1 MKSRRVTLVTVSRPP
16 APPSARPGSG
26 ARAHAPTPDAAP
38 RPAPAAAPTETL
50 DDVLAHLRANQPA
63 RAAAACEQRIARDAT
78 DAGAWHLLGLARAA
92 QQDDAGAVHS
102 LREANRL
109 RPDDADIRRNLL
121 TALAQFRQHAL
132 DRATAH
138 FSARRYDEAEAQC
151 QSLLA
156 LDPQEFDA
164 LRLQGAIALARGQA
178 QRAFDLLDPLFA
190 RQPNH
195 AEVNFH
201 RACALQQLGRL
212 DAALA
217 GFDRVV
223 ALQPDHAEAHL
234 RRGRVLAAL
243 KLREAAVVAF
253 DRAIG
258 CRPDSA
264 SAYANRA
271 LALMQLGMPEA
282 ALASGDRAVA
292 LDARSARYRNL
303 RGAIRNRLRQHEA
316 EIADY
321 QQAIALQPGFAEP
334 WMRLGSALQMT
345 NRYAEALQAYERA
358 LAVDGSLIDAHC
370 GCAQALGALQ
380 RHEEALAAYEHAV
393 ALDPRNVRPRFERS
407 MLLLALGQFERGW
420 LEYEWRWKVQGLSL
434 KPRDFPQPQWAGGNI
449 AGKTI
454 LLHPEQGYGDAIQ
467 FARYASQV
475 AAQGARVVM
484 EMHPPLLPLMQGL
497 EGVHQW
503 VRKGDALPPFDVH
516 CPFMSLPLAL
526 DTRLDT
532 IPADVPYLR
541 ADPAR
546 VQRWRDRLG
555 APRGLRIGLAWS
567 GNEKHVSDRHRSLPL
582 ATLMA
587 HLPEGVEGISLQ
599 KDLRT
604 EDRRTL
610 AAQDR
615 VRHFGDE
622 IQDFGDTAALCE
634 LVDLVLTVDTSI
646 AHVAGALGRP
656 AWVLLSL
663 KSDWRWLLAREDS
676 PWYPSL
682 RLWRQRRLDDWDE
695 VLERVATELA
705 PRVAAPS
712 TARDTR

>member
-1 MKSRRVTLVTVSRPP
+1 M
-16 APPSARPGSG
+16 
-26 ARAHAPTPDAAP
+26 
-38 RPAPAAAPTETL
+38 
-50 DDVLAHLRANQPA
+50 AHLRANRPA
-63 RAAAACEQRIARDAT
+63 QAAAACAQRIARDAT

-92 QQDDAGAVHS
+92 QQDHAGAVDS

-121 TALAQFRQHAL
+121 TALTQFRHQVLGSA
-132 DRATAH
+132 AAH
-138 FSARRYDEAEAQC
+138 FSARRFDEAEAQC
-151 QSLLA
+151 QALLA
-156 LDPQEFDA
+156 LDPQDFEA
-164 LRLQGAIALARGQA
+164 RRLLGVTALARGQA
-178 QRAFDLLDPLFA
+178 QRAFDVLDPLFA
-190 RQPNH
+190 RQPSH

-223 ALQPDHAEAHL
+223 AVQPDHAEAHL

-243 KLREAAVVAF
+243 KLHEAAVVAF
-253 DRAIG
+253 DRAIALG
-258 CRPDSA
+258 PNSA

-271 LALMQLGMPEA
+271 LALMQLGMHDV
-282 ALASGDRAVA
+282 ALASADRAVE
-292 LDARSARYRNL
+292 LDARNARYRNL

-316 EIADY
+316 AIDDY
-321 QQAIALQPGFAEP
+321 QQAIALQPAFAEP
-334 WMRLGSALQMT
+334 LMRLGSALQMT

-358 LAVDGSLIDAHC
+358 LAVDASLIDAHC
-370 GCAQALGALQ
+370 GRAQALGTLQ
-380 RHEEALAAYEHAV
+380 RHEEALLAYERAV
-393 ALDPRNVRPRFERS
+393 SCDPRHVRPRFERS

-449 AGKTI
+449 CGKTI

-467 FARYASQV
+467 FARYAKQV
-475 AAQGARVVM
+475 AARGARVVM
-484 EMHPPLLPLMQGL
+484 EMHAPLLPMMQGL

-532 IPADVPYLR
+532 IPAQVPYLR

-546 VQRWRDRLG
+546 VQRWRARLG
-555 APRGLRIGLAWS
+555 APRGLRLGLAWS
-567 GNEKHVSDRHRSLPL
+567 GNEKHVSDRHRSVAL
-582 ATLMA
+582 ATLLA

-599 KDLRT
+599 KDLRAQ
-604 EDRRTL
+604 DGRAL

-622 IQDFGDTAALCE
+622 IKDFADTAALCE
-634 LVDLVLTVDTSI
+634 LVDLVITVDTSV

-656 AWVLLSL
+656 TWVLLSL
-663 KSDWRWLLAREDS
+663 KSDWRWLLVREDS

-695 VLERVATELA
+695 VLTRVATELA
-705 PRVAAPS
+705 PRIAAH
-712 TARDTR
+712 AIDRETR